1 VIKDVKRRGKR
12 VGGACIAFCAVG
24 GEKNPLISLIRMEF
38 CQGLLIDGTI
48 IAVFEGS
55 VVSFLFAGCLVR
67 IEGKHL

>member
-1 VIKDVKRRGKR
+1 MIKDVKRRGKR

-48 IAVFEGS
+48 IAVFE
-55 VVSFLFAGCLVR
+55 
-67 IEGKHL
+67 